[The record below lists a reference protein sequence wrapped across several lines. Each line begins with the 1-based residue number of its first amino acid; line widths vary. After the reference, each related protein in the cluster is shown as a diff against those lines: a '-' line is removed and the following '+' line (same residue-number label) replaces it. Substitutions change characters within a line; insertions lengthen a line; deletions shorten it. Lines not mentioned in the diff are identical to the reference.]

1 MAIPE
6 TLASLPLDVRAL
18 DTESLR
24 RLIQQSRAVLRNRSL
39 IPDATLRKATTPV
52 FTDDERTA
60 IRRAASRFHLP
71 AVRLAEEIL
80 ALRTAP
86 TVVTLQARDGPAL
99 RVTPLVRM
107 DWQGYVGMAVTGTG
121 HVCVDLAH
129 NRYTAGQ
136 AAVTEYVLL
145 DAQGQ
150 PALTENLSRRH
161 GRWAF
166 AQVVG
171 SAFVEAWAHL
181 SWMPTQSAA
190 QIIVAMA
197 GHDDTPQEALLTWCV
212 GVMARRL
219 QELADHGT
227 VIEGLLG
234 CPLPSMTVADLLR
247 PALARVRMGATPRA
261 VLHDDASH
269 HAGYY
274 HAPRAEWSQ
283 PLLRA
288 IEIFLVGTN
297 LIEPDLETTEV
308 LEISLREVWER
319 YRVHEHRATL
329 RAGQLRA
336 AVVARFGFQEITWHE
351 EPAWV
356 RTEPSLPPSVSAYQV
371 HDLLK
376 KQPHVLITA
385 GCRIYVN
392 GTYRCV
398 VEGRSADLPH
408 ADQIVRRLLAVAT
421 SHRERIHTLAAD
433 VPVLAALFAPYRHA
447 RLWDLVSDNP
457 EIAHTVH

>member
-1 MAIPE
+1 MTTREPP
-6 TLASLPLDVRAL
+6 TSLPLDVRTL
-18 DTESLR
+18 DTDSLR
-24 RLIQQSRAVLRNRSL
+24 RLIQQSRAVLRNRQL
-39 IPDATLRKATTPV
+39 IPDATLRKATTPA

-80 ALRTAP
+80 ALRAAP
-86 TVVTLQARDGPAL
+86 TVVTLPARDGTAL
-99 RVTPLVRM
+99 CLTSLVRM

-129 NRYTAGQ
+129 DRYSAGQ
-136 AAVTEYVLL
+136 AAVNEYVVL

-150 PALTENLSRRH
+150 PALTENSSRRH
-161 GRWAF
+161 GRWSF

-171 SAFVEAWAHL
+171 PAFVDAWARL
-181 SWMPTQSAA
+181 SCVPTRSAL

-197 GHDDTPQEALLTWCV
+197 GHDDTPQEALLTWCL
-212 GVMARRL
+212 GVIARRV

-234 CPLPSMTVADLLR
+234 CPLPRLTVADLLR
-247 PALARVRMGATPRA
+247 PALARVRMGAAPRV
-261 VLHDDASH
+261 VLSDDASRH
-269 HAGYY
+269 TGYY

-283 PLLRA
+283 PFLRA

-297 LIEPDLETTEV
+297 VIEPDLETTAV

-336 AVVARFGFQEITWHE
+336 AVVARFGFQEIMWNE

-356 RTEPSLPPSVSAYQV
+356 RTEPPLPTPVSAYQV
-371 HDLLK
+371 PDLLK
-376 KQPHVLITA
+376 KQPHVMITA

-433 VPVLAALFAPYRHA
+433 VPLLTALFAPYRQA
-447 RLWDLVSDNP
+447 RLWDLVSESP
-457 EIAHTVH
+457 ERSHTVQ